1 MKKWGIPMKKT
12 KGIDVS
18 KWQGRINFG
27 AVKAAG
33 YKFVMLRLGYGAD
46 KTEQDDE
53 LFVRNVK
60 ECEKHGLDWGAYL
73 YSYALNTKDAESE
86 ADHAIRVLQDY
97 KPTYPIAFDM
107 EDADGYK
114 KRKGMPSNETL
125 VNICDTFLKKV
136 EDEGYYVCLYASKSW
151 LENQLLSQ
159 KLDRYDKWVAQW
171 NKECTY
177 TKSYGIW
184 QYTNREYIRGISGYV
199 DANLSHKDYPE
210 IIKANGLNGWP
221 KKKKDERYV
230 YHVVKKGDT
239 LSEIAKQH
247 DTTYMNLAELNN
259 LSDPNL
265 IYPGQK
271 ILIKVN
277 K

>member
-1 MKKWGIPMKKT
+1 M
-12 KGIDVS
+12 
-18 KWQGRINFG
+18 
-27 AVKAAG
+27 
-33 YKFVMLRLGYGAD
+33 
-46 KTEQDDE
+46 
-53 LFVRNVK
+53 
-60 ECEKHGLDWGAYL
+60 
-73 YSYALNTKDAESE
+73 
-86 ADHAIRVLQDY
+86 
-97 KPTYPIAFDM
+97 
-107 EDADGYK
+107 
-114 KRKGMPSNETL
+114 
-125 VNICDTFLKKV
+125 
-136 EDEGYYVCLYASKSW
+136 
-151 LENQLLSQ
+151 
-159 KLDRYDKWVAQW
+159 
-171 NKECTY
+171 
-177 TKSYGIW
+177 
-184 QYTNREYIRGISGYV
+184 